1 MVEGGGAIWLA
12 GLGLGGVGNRDHSR
26 ERKGTYEH
34 TERVGKAGWGT

>member
-1 MVEGGGAIWLA
+1 MAGWIEGGG
-12 GLGLGGVGNRDHSR
+12 GMDHSR